1 MESKG
6 VRVKINEEES
16 LGYIVRRLDA
26 ESYEIATD
34 DDRVL
39 ILSPNQFK
47 ETKSEE

>member
-6 VRVKINEEES
+6 VRVKINDEES
-16 LGYIVRRLDA
+16 SGYIVRRLNA

-39 ILSPNQFK
+39 VLSPNQFK